1 MKVNC
6 FMALPLPDVLKN
18 GQQYMDSW
26 PMQKQ
31 LFGLFP
37 ECRIIAATKFG
48 FKVMPALAVMTVAI
62 QLHFLGAEK
71 LPQALTLGIFFLS
84 LPVQGLIWLGLRS
97 QKTLPPAM
105 KSWYQEIYTKMQQQG
120 CALEGLKSKPRFQEL
135 AMLLKTAFS
144 ELDKAFTK
152 HLF

>member
-1 MKVNC
+1 
-6 FMALPLPDVLKN
+6 
-18 GQQYMDSW
+18 
-26 PMQKQ
+26 MQKQ

-84 LPVQGLIWLGLRS
+84 LPVQGLRS

-105 KSWYQEIYTKMQQQG
+105 RSWYQEIYTKMQQQG

-135 AMLLKTAFS
+135 AMLLKTAFA

>member
-1 MKVNC
+1 ME
-6 FMALPLPDVLKN
+6 A
-18 GQQYMDSW
+18 W

-31 LFGLFP
+31 LYGLFP

-48 FKVMPALAVMTVAI
+48 FKVMPALAVLTVAV
-62 QLHFLGAEK
+62 QLHFLGTTA

-84 LPVQGLIWLGLRS
+84 LPVQGLIWLGFRS
-97 QKTLPPAM
+97 QKPLPPAM
-105 KSWYQEIYTKMQQQG
+105 KAWYQDIHLKMQQQG
-120 CALEGLKSKPRFQEL
+120 CALDSLKPQPRFQEL
-135 AMLLKTAFS
+135 ACLLRTAFS

>member
-1 MKVNC
+1 
-6 FMALPLPDVLKN
+6 MAKQVPLIIRQ
-18 GQQYMDSW
+18 GQDYMNAW

-31 LFGLFP
+31 LYGLFP

-48 FKVMPALAVMTVAI
+48 FKVMPALAVITVAI
-62 QLHFLGAEK
+62 QLHLVGASQ

-84 LPVQGLIWLGLRS
+84 LPVQGLLWLGFRS
-97 QKTLPPAM
+97 QKVLPPAM
-105 KSWYQEIYTKMQQQG
+105 KAWYQEIYIKMQQQG
-120 CALEGLKSKPRFQEL
+120 CALESQKREPRFQEL
-135 AMLLKTAFS
+135 ASLLRTAFA

>member
-1 MKVNC
+1 MINQIPQVIQQ
-6 FMALPLPDVLKN
+6 
-18 GQQYMDSW
+18 GQEYMQSW

-31 LFGLFP
+31 LYALFP

-48 FKVMPALAVMTVAI
+48 FKVMPALAVITVAV
-62 QLHFLGAEK
+62 QLHFLGTSQ

-84 LPVQGLIWLGLRS
+84 LPIQGLIWLGLRS
-97 QKTLPPAM
+97 QKTLPPAI
-105 KSWYQEIYTKMQQQG
+105 KAWYQDIYLKMQQQG
-120 CALEGLKSKPRFQEL
+120 CALEIPKARPKFQEL
-135 AMLLKTAFS
+135 ASLLKTAFS